1 MNERP
6 LQQPMFF
13 ATAAVAVTL
22 ITFVVLIA
30 CGVSGALVVERQLGV
45 PAAPAAGQTPRP
57 AVLHIQ
63 TLDQTLF
70 GMRAGGLEAKADA
83 ARRLAGYAWV
93 DRNAG
98 VVHIPIERAM
108 DIVARGTP

>member
-13 ATAAVAVTL
+13 APAAVAVTL
-22 ITFVVLIA
+22 ITFAGLIA
-30 CGVSGALVVERQLGV
+30 CGVGGALVVERQLRV
-45 PAAPAAGQTPRP
+45 PAGPAAARTPRP
-57 AVLHIQ
+57 AALHIQ

-83 ARRLAGYAWV
+83 ARRLSGYAWV
-93 DRNAG
+93 ERRAG